1 MKIKAFIAAAGLGL
15 AGLAMTGAAAVA
27 QVSSRIDGAGDWS
40 VFKTTTSDG
49 AVCWVTTAPTEWVA
63 KRGGKKVDV
72 NRGDVYLMVSVWPD
86 RGVSNEVSVIAGY
99 PYAADSRVNANIGS
113 DAFTMY
119 TDGEGAWLGSPDD
132 DGSMVKSM
140 RRGRSATVV
149 GKSGRGTET
158 TDTFSLMGFSAA
170 LKAAEEACG

>member
-1 MKIKAFIAAAGLGL
+1 MKCKAMIAAVGLGL
-15 AGLAMTGAAAVA
+15 GGLALTGVTAFA
-27 QVSSRIDGAGDWS
+27 QVSSRIDGSGDWS
-40 VFKTTTSDG
+40 VFKTTTSEG

-63 KRGGKKVDV
+63 MRAGKKVDV

-99 PYAADSRVNANIGS
+99 PYAKDSRVQASIGDAN
-113 DAFTMY
+113 FTMY

-132 DGSMVKSM
+132 DGSMVKAM
-140 RRGRSATVV
+140 KRGRSAMVV
-149 GKSGRGTET
+149 GESGRGTKT

-170 LKAAEEACG
+170 LKAAEKACG

>member
-1 MKIKAFIAAAGLGL
+1 MKISSVITAAGLGI
-15 AGLAMTGAAAVA
+15 AGMAVAAGAAYA

-40 VFKTTTSDG
+40 VFKTTTKEG

-63 KRGGKKVDV
+63 KREGKKVDV
-72 NRGDVYLMVSVWPD
+72 NRGDIYLMVSVWPD
-86 RGVSNEVSVIAGY
+86 RGVSNEVSVVSGY
-99 PYAADSRVNANIGS
+99 PYAKDSQVKAKIGDDS
-113 DAFTMY
+113 FTLY

-140 RRGRSATVV
+140 KKGRSAVV
-149 GKSGRGTET
+149 TGQSGRGTET

-170 LKAAEEACG
+170 LSAAEKACG